1 MQETAED
8 ESSVKRRRRSADL
21 HHADFAQIPMP
32 SPSKSNEGARL
43 RSSGGRWEGL
53 IEDFVHTTPT
63 FSPVRKCG
71 REQI

>member
-1 MQETAED
+1 MQEAAEK
-8 ESSVKRRRRSADL
+8 ESSVKGRRRSADL
-21 HHADFAQIPMP
+21 DHADFARIPMP
-32 SPSKSNEGARL
+32 SPPKWNEGTRL

-71 REQI
+71 REQV